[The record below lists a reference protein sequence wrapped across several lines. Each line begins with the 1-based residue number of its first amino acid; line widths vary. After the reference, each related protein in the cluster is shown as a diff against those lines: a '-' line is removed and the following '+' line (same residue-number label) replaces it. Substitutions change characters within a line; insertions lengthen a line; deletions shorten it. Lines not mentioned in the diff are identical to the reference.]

1 MRRREF
7 FGVVGGAA
15 AWPVVVRAQQAAKPF
30 VVAYLALLDGQD
42 SALVKQRLHE
52 LGYVEGQ
59 NLIFDYRSAN
69 GQSERLPQ
77 LASDLVRTVP
87 DVLMAGFGTLTAKA
101 AQAATSTVPVV
112 FTSVGDPIG
121 AGIVQSLNRP
131 GANITGVTPQASEIQ
146 GKRLEVLELLIPDI
160 QIIAAL
166 LNPETPFSG
175 LALTEL
181 KTAADSRG
189 RRIEVLELR
198 TANQLSASIDA
209 ALKAGARA
217 LLTIEDPLLL
227 SLRERIADLAE
238 KSRLP
243 VVYGNREFAEAG
255 GLMSYGVDRK
265 PLYRRAAELTDK
277 ILKGAKP
284 ADIPVEQP
292 TKFELVINLKAAK
305 AIGLAV
311 PDKLLA
317 LADDVIE

>member
-7 FGVVGGAA
+7 IIGSVAA
-15 AWPVVVRAQQAAKPF
+15 ASPLAARAQQAAKPF

-42 SALVKQRLHE
+42 PVIVKQRLQE
-52 LGYVEGQ
+52 LGYVEGK
-59 NLIFDYRSAN
+59 NLVFDYRSAN

-77 LASDLVRTVP
+77 LAADLVRTAP

-101 AQAATSTVPVV
+101 AQAATATIPVV

-146 GKRLEVLELLIPDI
+146 GKRLEVLELLIPGI
-160 QIIAAL
+160 QTIAVL

-175 LALTEL
+175 LALKEL
-181 KTAADSRG
+181 KAAADTRG
-189 RRIEVLELR
+189 QRLEVFELR
-198 TANQLSASIDA
+198 TADQLSASIDA
-209 ALKAGARA
+209 AIKAGARA
-217 LLTIEDPLLL
+217 LLTIEDPFVL
-227 SLRERIADLAE
+227 SLRERIADLAV

-243 VVYGNREFAEAG
+243 VGYNNREFTEAG

-284 ADIPVEQP
+284 ADVPVEQP
-292 TKFELVINLKAAK
+292 TKFELIINLKAAK
-305 AIGLAV
+305 AIGLAI

-317 LADDVIE
+317 LADEVIE

>member
-1 MRRREF
+1 M
-7 FGVVGGAA
+7 
-15 AWPVVVRAQQAAKPF
+15 
-30 VVAYLALLDGQD
+30 
-42 SALVKQRLHE
+42 VKQRLHE

-77 LASDLVRTVP
+77 LAADLVRTVP

-101 AQAATSTVPVV
+101 AQAATSTIPVV

-121 AGIVQSLNRP
+121 AGIVKSLNRP
-131 GANITGVTPQASEIQ
+131 GANITGVTPQASDIQ
-146 GKRLEVLELLIPDI
+146 GKRLEALELLVPDI
-160 QIIAAL
+160 QIIGAL

-175 LALTEL
+175 LALKEL

-217 LLTIEDPLLL
+217 LLTIEDPFLL
-227 SLRERIADLAE
+227 SLRERIADLAV

-243 VVYGNREFAEAG
+243 VVYGNREFTEAG

-305 AIGLAV
+305 SIDLAI

-317 LADDVIE
+317 LADEVIE